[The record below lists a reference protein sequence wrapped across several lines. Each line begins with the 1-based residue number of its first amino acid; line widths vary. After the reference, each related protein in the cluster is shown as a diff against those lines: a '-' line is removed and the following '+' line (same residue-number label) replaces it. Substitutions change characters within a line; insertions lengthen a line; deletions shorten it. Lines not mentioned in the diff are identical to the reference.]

1 MQRFIYMQVL
11 VKEFLDVFK
20 QIKIYDPLKPDSSYT
35 FCFNLIYQV
44 AAESE

>member
-35 FCFNLIYQV
+35 FYFNLIYQV